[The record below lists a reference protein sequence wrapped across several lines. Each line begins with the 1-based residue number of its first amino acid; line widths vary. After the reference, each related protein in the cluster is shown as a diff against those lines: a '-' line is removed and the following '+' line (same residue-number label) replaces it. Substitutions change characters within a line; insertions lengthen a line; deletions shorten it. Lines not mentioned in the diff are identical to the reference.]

1 MVNNQEYNYKGRDF
15 VNKISCFPR
24 GLLVT
29 THLSGQ
35 HQFRKDFDKLQ
46 EIKSINRRFIR
57 RLEKRCN
64 VHQKRRL
71 ERFIVTETTKQRN
84 HCHYILETPIHL
96 SSSQF
101 ITNIILSHRETK
113 GFGSIDVRNVRY
125 KSGIID
131 YLCKELQ
138 PDKDSIEWE
147 NCYFRDSHNNFQLQK
162 VV

>member
-1 MVNNQEYNYKGRDF
+1 MVNSQKYNFKGKDWI
-15 VNKISCFPR
+15 NKITCFPR

-29 THLSGQ
+29 THLSE
-35 HQFRKDFDKLQ
+35 HHSYRKDFNKLQ
-46 EIKSINRRFIR
+46 EIKKINRRFIR

-96 SSSQF
+96 SRSQF

-113 GFGSIDVRNVRY
+113 GFGSIQDIGRSFDVRDVRY
-125 KSGIID
+125 KSGMID

-138 PDKDSIEWE
+138 PDKDSIEFE
-147 NCYFRDSHNNFQLQK
+147 NCYFRDRT
-162 VV
+162 